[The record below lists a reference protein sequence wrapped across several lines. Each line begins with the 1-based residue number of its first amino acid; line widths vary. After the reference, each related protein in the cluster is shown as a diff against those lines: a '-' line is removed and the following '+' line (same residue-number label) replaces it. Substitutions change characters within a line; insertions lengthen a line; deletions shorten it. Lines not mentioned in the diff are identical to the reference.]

1 MNCLIGDI
9 SKSEGKLVT
18 SHNIKCEKTS
28 KPVKKTL
35 VLRCVKNPTARVQK
49 QKAGLMRFKIQQ
61 K

>member
-18 SHNIKCEKTS
+18 SQKIKCEKTS

-35 VLRCVKNPTARVQK
+35 VLRCVKTPVTRTLK
-49 QKAGLMRFKIQQ
+49 QKAGLMRFKI
-61 K
+61 